1 LDILLLAQ
9 HFLGRAC
16 ADDGLT
22 PKTLTPDA
30 RAALLAYPW
39 PGNIRELANVME
51 RAALLTET
59 PLVTAEALGLPATPW
74 LAGTAPQPGGRGPC
88 GTIRR

>member
-1 LDILLLAQ
+1 MASRLPLGRMRGRRLLAE
-9 HFLGRAC
+9 HFLARAC
-16 ADDGLT
+16 VDYRVG

-30 RAALLAYPW
+30 RAALLAYRW

-59 PLVTAEALGLPATPW
+59 LLVPAEAVGLPASS
-74 LAGTAPQPGGRGPC
+74 AV
-88 GTIRR
+88 